1 MYITNIEA
9 GEFGDFAERGARGV
23 RRKTLVGPGEGS
35 LRFYLRYYRLEPGGR
50 TPLDVHDYEHIVV
63 ITKGRGSL
71 VSVENGSPSIKSIKQ
86 GDVIFIGSR
95 EPHQFVNTGE
105 ADMEFLCFR
114 GSEALYTEEA
124 RRLVEGAGH
133 G

>member
-1 MYITNIEA
+1 MFMTNMEA
-9 GEFGDFAERGARGV
+9 GEFTDFAERGARGV
-23 RRKTLVGPGEGS
+23 RRKTLVDPSVGS
-35 LRFYLRYYRLEPGGR
+35 LRFHLRYYRIEPGGR

-71 VSVENGSPSIKSIKQ
+71 VTVENGSPSIKSVKQ

-105 ADMEFLCFR
+105 AEMEFLCFR
-114 GSEALYTEEA
+114 GAEALYTEEA
-124 RRLVEGAGH
+124 RRLVEGARRG
-133 G
+133 